1 MEHVERPG
9 ATVSVYVAVWVGLL
23 ALTALTVLLAGND
36 LGRLG
41 VGVALAIAA
50 AKSALIAAYFMH
62 LRYER
67 VRLYVG
73 FVLIALAT
81 LAVFTGLTMLEVA
94 GR

>member
-1 MEHVERPG
+1 M
-9 ATVSVYVAVWVGLL
+9 AVWAGLL
-23 ALTALTVLLAGND
+23 ALTALTLWLAGAD

-41 VGVALAIAA
+41 VAVALAIAA

-67 VRLYVG
+67 LRLYVG

-81 LAVFTGLTMLEVA
+81 LAVFTGLTLLEVA

>member
-1 MEHVERPG
+1 MTG
-9 ATVSVYVAVWVGLL
+9 AMTGSWFLDHLWLVPLL
-23 ALTALTVLLAGND
+23 PF
-36 LGRLG
+36 LG
-41 VGVALAIAA
+41 ALAIAA